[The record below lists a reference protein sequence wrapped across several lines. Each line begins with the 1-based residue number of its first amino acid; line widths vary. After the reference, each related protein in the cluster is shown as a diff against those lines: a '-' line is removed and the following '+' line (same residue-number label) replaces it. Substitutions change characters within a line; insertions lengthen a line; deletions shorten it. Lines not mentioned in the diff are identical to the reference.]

1 MAAYLLDTNI
11 IYPIVK
17 RNEDG
22 VKLKGK
28 ILSVLKRN
36 DYILLCPVVFYEI
49 ARGLY
54 HSEAKQ
60 QLAFF
65 WKLAEDFEWRDL
77 TESTWDSGAKKWAE
91 CRKEGMS
98 TDKEE
103 GLDVDVLIAAQA
115 EENDAVV
122 VTRNVKHF
130 QYLGVAYE
138 TW

>member
-22 VKLKGK
+22 AELKAK
-28 ILSVLKRN
+28 IQGILQKN
-36 DYILLCPVVFYEI
+36 DYILLSPVVFYEI

-54 HSEAKQ
+54 HKGTKEHFS
-60 QLAFF
+60 FF
-65 WKLAEDFEWRDL
+65 KKLAGEFEWRDL
-77 TESTWDSGAKKWAE
+77 TKNTWDAGAKLWAE
-91 CRKEGMS
+91 CRKSG
-98 TDKEE
+98 TPTGGGIDK
-103 GLDVDVLIAAQA
+103 DVLIAAQA
-115 EENDAVV
+115 KEHGAVV